1 MAGLLDDEDLTPDG
15 PPSSLPPL
23 PDDVEEEPEQL
34 EDGEEVIVLEDEHL
48 EEDTRPTPAQTAR
61 EKMQGTMTA
70 LLEQLERDAKPAGGN
85 LEDELAMLRML
96 EARTRVAK
104 QLAEAHRDILALQSI
119 PDPDRADR
127 DRKGSLSRLA
137 AALRH
142 AHGAPVTTRPPGEE

>member
-23 PDDVEEEPEQL
+23 PDDVEEEPAP
-34 EDGEEVIVLEDEHL
+34 EDEDAIVIEDA
-48 EEDTRPTPAQTAR
+48 EEDDGPPSPAQTAR
-61 EKMQGTMTA
+61 EQLQGTMGA
-70 LLEQLERDAKPAGGN
+70 LLERLRQDAEADTYDPDEEAATLRRLEGR
-85 LEDELAMLRML
+85 
-96 EARTRVAK
+96 ARIAK

>member
-1 MAGLLDDEDLTPDG
+1 MAGLLDDEDLTPDA
-15 PPSSLPPL
+15 PPSVLPPL
-23 PDDVEEEPEQL
+23 PDDVAEEQL
-34 EDGEEVIVLEDEHL
+34 EEEETITLEDDAL
-48 EEDTRPTPAQTAR
+48 EDDAAPTPAQTAR
-61 EKMQGTMTA
+61 ERMQGAMNA
-70 LLEQLERDAKPAGGN
+70 LLEQLERDAKPTRGN
-85 LEDELAMLRML
+85 LEDELVTLRLL

-142 AHGAPVTTRPPGEE
+142 AHGEPVTTRPPGEE